1 LQQYPLTEKQA
12 RWKEERKH
20 NVKITKDEV
29 QYVAHLA
36 RLEFSAEEM
45 EKFTLQLD
53 NILSYIDKLNQADT
67 TGVEPMTHA
76 IPLANAFRED
86 VAIPSLTS
94 DASVANAPETRGSS
108 FRVPKVIE

>member
-1 LQQYPLTEKQA
+1 M
-12 RWKEERKH
+12 
-20 NVKITKDEV
+20 KITKDEA

-36 RLEFSAEEM
+36 RLEFSAEEV

-53 NILSYIDKLNQADT
+53 NILAYIDKLNQADT

-76 IPLANAFRED
+76 MPMANAFRED
-86 VAIPSLTS
+86 VVTPSLTN
-94 DASVANAPETRGSS
+94 DAALANGPEIRGSS